1 MMNSE
6 KINISSHAN
15 ETLLMLYG
23 FHLLK
28 FKNSKHNSVMTMV
41 RIMVVIKM
49 GIDLEGKGGRFLKC
63 WKYPAC

>member
-28 FKNSKHNSVMTMV
+28 FKNDNGQNNGCH
-41 RIMVVIKM
+41 
-49 GIDLEGKGGRFLKC
+49 
-63 WKYPAC
+63 